1 MILPNVDSTRFN
13 LKDGPGKG
21 FFIAELEISGEINNL
36 SLPMTMHGG
45 NLYPK
50 QRNEYEQGQQL
61 LEQLE
66 RGGESQV
73 NEAEQNQRASGEKQ
87 LATDIAGKIRSLR
100 ASQDPVEQERLESE
114 IIEETGK
121 YLLNRE
127 GIIVGDEASFADKSS
142 DTFFNLIDEGKSV
155 YLLSPNTK
163 IAETPEHFKQTAHL
177 GGFDGVRLM
186 EIDGT
191 NSTIQITNFDKL
203 THVIG

>member
-100 ASQDPVEQERLESE
+100 SAKGEQRQ
-114 IIEETGK
+114 
-121 YLLNRE
+121 
-127 GIIVGDEASFADKSS
+127 
-142 DTFFNLIDEGKSV
+142 
-155 YLLSPNTK
+155 K
-163 IAETPEHFKQTAHL
+163 IATLFYALTPPN
-177 GGFDGVRLM
+177 GF
-186 EIDGT
+186 
-191 NSTIQITNFDKL
+191 
-203 THVIG
+203 